1 MPATQEATSVDT
13 DLRIADAATLAQ
25 RAEDIADG
33 FKALAKQLGE
43 IAKGLREAERRAV
56 HQRLC
61 GAQSM
66 LFEHEAEATLE
77 DETANV
83 DTFMR
88 ALAAAREAL
97 DE

>member
-33 FKALAKQLGE
+33 FKSLAKQLGD
-43 IAKGLREAERRAV
+43 IAKGLRAAERHAV

-66 LFEHEAEATLE
+66 LFEQPAEATLA

-97 DE
+97 DA